1 MKRLLFFGFLFT
13 LTACQNKVTQEDL
26 PFLNGYWEIEKV
38 NMPDGQTKEY
48 TINTTVDYIEMKD
61 LSGFRKKVYPKLDGT
76 FDTSNDIEKF
86 TVTEQSNVYEIH
98 YKTNLS
104 EWVETINTL
113 NEDSFSVTNSDK
125 ITYKYKRFEPINV
138 QK

>member
-1 MKRLLFFGFLFT
+1 MKRLLFFGFLS
-13 LTACQNKVTQEDL
+13 LMTACQKNVSQEDL
-26 PFLNGYWEIEKV
+26 PFLNGYWEIAKV

-76 FDTSNDIEKF
+76 FDTSNDTEEF
-86 TVTEQSNVYEIH
+86 TVVNQNNIIELH

-104 EWVETINTL
+104 EWVETLNTL
-113 NEDSFSVTNSDK
+113 DQDSFSVTNTDK
-125 ITYKYKRFEPINV
+125 ITYTYKRFQPIKV